1 MSTTISAVFPDADAA
16 DLALRDLQARGCTL
30 LSREISREI
39 KGFEDPDRRLLAL
52 YRIAD
57 ASPLPYPDSVSYIS
71 LRVPRVENR
80 VAAGTDLRDI
90 WSDRVSVLIR
100 VPDELADR
108 AAGLLINR
116 GGSRVK
122 KL

>member
-1 MSTTISAVFPDADAA
+1 M
-16 DLALRDLQARGCTL
+16 
-30 LSREISREI
+30 
-39 KGFEDPDRRLLAL
+39 
-52 YRIAD
+52 
-57 ASPLPYPDSVSYIS
+57 SYIS